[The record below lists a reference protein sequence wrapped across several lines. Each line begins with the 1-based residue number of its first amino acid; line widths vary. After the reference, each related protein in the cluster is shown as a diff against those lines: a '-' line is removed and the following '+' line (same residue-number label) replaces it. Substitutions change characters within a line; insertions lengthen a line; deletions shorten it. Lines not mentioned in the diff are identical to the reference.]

1 MNVRIVEIYIY
12 ISGFIW
18 SHDLF
23 LLELRWNQWENSHM
37 TKTLLAVSLDQSQII
52 T

>member
-1 MNVRIVEIYIY
+1 MNVRIVEIY

-23 LLELRWNQWENSHM
+23 LLGLRWNQWENSHM
-37 TKTLLAVSLDQSQII
+37 TKILLAVSLDRSQII